1 MDVFLIHS
9 TTRSPRTRLQR
20 ARAAQHPRHTRFI
33 LDTQRRLIP
42 NRPVSVT
49 KEELLRNLPAL
60 KELHD
65 QGVLEVKTASHQL
78 VDLGTIEPV
87 SLHEDPPLPKRVPDS
102 IANDPPHGRG
112 FLKTDLRADVDANP
126 TESVQVRNTDPVPAL
141 LPFPVHPGIITPAVP
156 PVGPA
161 VVDLENLPLEIPEGS
176 EEFLAAKAAAA
187 APKEDGAKRKKS
199 KDKKE

>member
-42 NRPVSVT
+42 NRPLVVT
-49 KEELLRNLPAL
+49 RDELLRNLPSL
-60 KELHD
+60 KELHE
-65 QGVLEVKTASHQL
+65 QGILEVKTATHKP
-78 VDLGTIEPV
+78 VDLDTIEAMQTPA
-87 SLHEDPPLPKRVPDS
+87 DPPLPKRLPDS
-102 IANDPPHGRG
+102 IANDPPQGRT

-126 TESVQVRNTDPVPAL
+126 TAPVQVRNTEPVPAL
-141 LPFPVHPGIITPAVP
+141 LPLPEYPGVITPAVP

-161 VVDLENLPLEIPEGS
+161 VVDLENLPIDIPEGA
-176 EEFLAAKAAAA
+176 EEVLAARCFDRYSSQGRDQEAEG
-187 APKEDGAKRKKS
+187 PE
-199 KDKKE
+199 E